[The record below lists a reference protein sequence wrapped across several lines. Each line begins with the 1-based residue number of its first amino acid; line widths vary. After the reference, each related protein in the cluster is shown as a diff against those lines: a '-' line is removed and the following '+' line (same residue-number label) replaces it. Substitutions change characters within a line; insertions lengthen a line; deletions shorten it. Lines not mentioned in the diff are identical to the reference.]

1 MISQPLLNHWQVKGG
16 YMGIDKKQAQEIK
29 KSILECMTTDSENN
43 QAIFD
48 KDEGFSYFGGTDLS
62 MVMDKV
68 VKGIYK
74 CVK

>member
-1 MISQPLLNHWQVKGG
+1 MS
-16 YMGIDKKQAQEIK
+16 IDKKQAQEMK
-29 KSILECMTTDSENN
+29 KSILECLTADSDDN

-48 KDEGFSYFGGTDLS
+48 KDEGFSYFNGTDLS

>member
-1 MISQPLLNHWQVKGG
+1 MKINKT
-16 YMGIDKKQAQEIK
+16 QAQEIK
-29 KSILECMTTDSENN
+29 NEILRHLTEDFRGN

-48 KDEGFSYFGGTDLS
+48 KDEGFACFGGTDLT

-74 CVK
+74 YLDK